1 VSPAVERAL
10 GLWRAW
16 RELPRR
22 SIESLVVYVALGSE
36 RDAFSDAER
45 AEYLAAVDAARTAEW
60 VALGMLPARKE
71 AA

>member
-1 VSPAVERAL
+1 
-10 GLWRAW
+10 
-16 RELPRR
+16 
-22 SIESLVVYVALGSE
+22 VALGSE
-36 RDAFSDAER
+36 RDAFTDAER